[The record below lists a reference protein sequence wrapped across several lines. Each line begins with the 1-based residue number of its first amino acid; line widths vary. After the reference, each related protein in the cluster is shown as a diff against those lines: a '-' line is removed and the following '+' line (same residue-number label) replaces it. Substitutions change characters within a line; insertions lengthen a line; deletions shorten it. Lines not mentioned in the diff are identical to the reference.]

1 MPTEISG
8 STGVNKIQDNT
19 IVNAD
24 INSSAAIAGSKI
36 SGSFGKVLQ
45 AVTANFNSTFTTTS
59 HDFQDSDITLAI
71 TPSATSSKVLALVS
85 SHGSNEIAGR
95 TMYYTLYR
103 GSTNLGNGDAGMGV
117 FFSDSNGSTRV
128 RASLAINLLDSPNT
142 TSATTYTVKCRSASN
157 GSAIELPPTGGRSFI
172 TLMEIGA

>member
-45 AVTANFNSTFTTTS
+45 VVNAVDASETSSTSTTMADTGLTA
-59 HDFQDSDITLAI
+59 AI
-71 TPSATSSKVLALVS
+71 TPSATSSKVLVMVGMNFGILTQGGVGSRLMRGSSSIRTASEKSDGHGAGESS
-85 SHGSNEIAGR
+85 SHEAWIAFD
-95 TMYYTLYR
+95 Y
-103 GSTNLGNGDAGMGV
+103 
-117 FFSDSNGSTRV
+117 
-128 RASLAINLLDSPNT
+128 LDSPNT
-142 TSATTYTVKCRSASN
+142 TSATTYKMQFKTNISGQAVYTSIDNNVSTMC
-157 GSAIELPPTGGRSFI
+157 
-172 TLMEIGA
+172 LMEIGA